1 MAASNPMPIDA
12 QAWPQLLEAVYEM
25 NSATTHADF
34 GSAVVAG
41 MIRLIPADVA
51 VFQILNP
58 ATEQILTRM
67 APDDPYTPEEVAYYA
82 ANSDRHP
89 LVAHFARTG
98 DFRARRISDLMDDE
112 SWLQTEIY
120 QRCLRRLDLRFN
132 LALPITF
139 DASLFAALSFSRSGE
154 DFTPH
159 DCELLDAFAP
169 HFRQA
174 WQRQE
179 NPWKDAAEAERTA
192 RRRFE
197 ERGLSP
203 RESEVLYWMTEGKQN
218 REIADILGLRLGT
231 VQEYVA
237 AILAK
242 LGQENRHAATVHA
255 LGLLRSR

>member
-1 MAASNPMPIDA
+1 MPIDA
-12 QAWPQLLEAVYEM
+12 RVWPTLLEAVYEM

-34 GSAVVAG
+34 ASAVVTG

-58 ATEQILTRM
+58 ATGQILTRM
-67 APDDPYTPEEVAYYA
+67 APADPYTPEEVAYYS
-82 ANSDRHP
+82 ANSAQHP
-89 LVAHFARTG
+89 FVAYFARTG
-98 DFRARRISDLMDDE
+98 EHRARRLSDVIDEE

-132 LALPITF
+132 LALPIAIDT
-139 DASLFAALSFSRSGE
+139 SLVAGLSFSRSGG

-159 DCELLDAFAP
+159 DCELLDAFGP

-179 NPWKDAAEAERTA
+179 NPWKDAGEAERLA

-197 ERGLSP
+197 KLGLSP
-203 RESEVLYWMTEGKQN
+203 RESEVLYWMVEGKQN
-218 REIADILGLRLGT
+218 REIAAILGIRLST
-231 VQEYVA
+231 IQQHVA
-237 AILAK
+237 SLIDK
-242 LGQENRHAATVHA
+242 FHQENRHAATVFA
-255 LGLLRSR
+255 IGLLRDR